1 MKTMHYEFTASSMG
15 RFLALYD
22 PGAIS
27 EDFPF
32 DPDTETLEPKMPSKE
47 SLRQLAES
55 HAALIFEF
63 ANDVDSEATIQVVV
77 DQPLPSDPGKPRKQF
92 LRQSRLRIPSGHL
105 TFDGAEFIHPKPKAR
120 KHSDGT
126 VEVIPSGMYEL
137 EVVNQIPWKTAN
149 RDAYVVSKTTSL
161 ARVLSKLFSY
171 IALSWGIFIF
181 STVFIV
187 PVIVL
192 VLWMENGLMAG
203 LMTIAVVMAIH
214 LICFCIFLS
223 TDAVTKRWPKI
234 SGVAE
239 ARRSFDQEN
248 PDILVSLRLVSDVME
263 VGNPS
268 YLKLKSSR

>member
-1 MKTMHYEFTASSMG
+1 MHYEFAASSMG
-15 RFLALYD
+15 RVLALYD
-22 PGAIS
+22 PGAIP

-55 HAALIFEF
+55 HAALIFELAKNF
-63 ANDVDSEATIQVVV
+63 DSEATIHVVL
-77 DQPLPSDPGKPRKQF
+77 DQPIPSDIGKPKKQF

-120 KHSDGT
+120 KYSDGT
-126 VEVIPSGMYEL
+126 VAVIPSGMYEL
-137 EVVNQIPWKTAN
+137 EVVNQIPWKIAN
-149 RDAYVVSKTTSL
+149 RDAYVASKTTPL
-161 ARVLSKLFSY
+161 ARALSKLLSY
-171 IALSWGIFIF
+171 FVFSWGIFIF

-203 LMTIAVVMAIH
+203 LVSIAVVMAIH
-214 LICFCIFLS
+214 LVCLGIVLS
-223 TDAVTKRWPKI
+223 SAVATKRWPKI

-248 PDILVSLRLVSDVME
+248 PDILVSLRLVSDAME

>member
-1 MKTMHYEFTASSMG
+1 MHYEFTASSMG
-15 RFLALYD
+15 RVLALYD

-32 DPDTETLEPKMPSKE
+32 DPDTDTPEPKMPNKE

-63 ANDVDSEATIQVVV
+63 AKNFDSEATIHVVL
-77 DQPLPSDPGKPRKQF
+77 DQPLPSDIGKPKKQF

-105 TFDGAEFIHPKPKAR
+105 TFEGAEFIHPKPKSR
-120 KHSDGT
+120 KQSDGT
-126 VEVIPSGMYEL
+126 VEVIPSGLYEL
-137 EVVNQIPWKTAN
+137 DVVNQIPWKIAN
-149 RDAYVVSKTTSL
+149 RDAYVASKTTPL
-161 ARVLSKLFSY
+161 ARALSKLCFYFTFSW
-171 IALSWGIFIF
+171 LVFIF

-187 PVIVL
+187 PAVVVIV
-192 VLWMENGLMAG
+192 WIENGYTAG
-203 LMTIAVVMAIH
+203 LVSIAVVMAIH
-214 LICFCIFLS
+214 LVCLGIMLS
-223 TDAVTKRWPKI
+223 YAVVTKRWPKI

-239 ARRSFDQEN
+239 ARRSFEQEN
-248 PDILVSLRLVSDVME
+248 PDILVSLRLVSDAME